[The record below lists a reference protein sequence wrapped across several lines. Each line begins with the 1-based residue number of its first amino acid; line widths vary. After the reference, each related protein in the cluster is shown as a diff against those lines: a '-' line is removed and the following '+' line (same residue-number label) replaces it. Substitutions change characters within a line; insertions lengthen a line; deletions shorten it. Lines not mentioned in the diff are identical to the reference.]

1 MKKHRKSE
9 DRLPFDGNPEPSGQH
24 KRQKKA
30 RLVRSELDR
39 ARIPDDVDEYEE
51 ALKEEAAWR
60 AAGCPQREPWTD
72 KPRPPRREFSI
83 DSIRGDTEAT
93 LSSPANI

>member
-1 MKKHRKSE
+1 MKKQRKSK
-9 DRLPFDGNPEPSGQH
+9 DRLPFDGSPEPAGLN
-24 KRQKKA
+24 KGQKKG

-60 AAGCPQREPWTD
+60 AAGCPERERWID
-72 KPRPPRREFSI
+72 KPRPPRREFGI
-83 DSIRGDTEAT
+83 
-93 LSSPANI
+93 